1 MCSFFSGEKFDLKI
15 DEFVKKFED
24 RLADIED
31 KEVLKTKFWETDLW
45 LINSLI
51 FVLAVLSF
59 IVWKLLC

>member
-31 KEVLKTKFWETDLW
+31 KEVLKTKFYETDL
-45 LINSLI
+45 S
-51 FVLAVLSF
+51 
-59 IVWKLLC
+59 IV

>member
-31 KEVLKTKFWETDLW
+31 KEVLKTKFWETDL
-45 LINSLI
+45 S
-51 FVLAVLSF
+51 
-59 IVWKLLC
+59 IVWFSFKLFYHSSFENCSVQ